1 MKIVILT
8 GSPRKK
14 GNSNYL
20 AEQFAKGANNA
31 GHEVFVFDCVKQK
44 VGGCLACDFCGM
56 NGPCSQKDDFTNIL
70 RPQLETA
77 DMIVLVSP
85 IYYYGLS
92 SQLKAVIDRFYALN
106 GSMRNKKSALL
117 VTIADTNNA
126 TAFSAVDYYHALG
139 RYLGWK
145 TGGEVIGK
153 GLWGKADALGSPAA
167 NNAYELGKSL

>member
-14 GNSNYL
+14 GNSNYF
-20 AEQFAKGANNA
+20 AEQFAKGANNV

-85 IYYYGLS
+85 IYY
-92 SQLKAVIDRFYALN
+92 
-106 GSMRNKKSALL
+106 
-117 VTIADTNNA
+117 
-126 TAFSAVDYYHALG
+126 
-139 RYLGWK
+139 
-145 TGGEVIGK
+145 
-153 GLWGKADALGSPAA
+153 
-167 NNAYELGKSL
+167 

>member
-20 AEQFAKGANNA
+20 AEQFAKGANEA

-70 RPQLETA
+70 RFTDLLLWI
-77 DMIVLVSP
+77 IVSIKSCHRPVLCVERK
-85 IYYYGLS
+85 YAK
-92 SQLKAVIDRFYALN
+92 QKERFAY
-106 GSMRNKKSALL
+106 S
-117 VTIADTNNA
+117 D
-126 TAFSAVDYYHALG
+126 G
-139 RYLGWK
+139 RY
-145 TGGEVIGK
+145 E
-153 GLWGKADALGSPAA
+153 
-167 NNAYELGKSL
+167 

>member
-1 MKIVILT
+1 
-8 GSPRKK
+8 
-14 GNSNYL
+14 
-20 AEQFAKGANNA
+20 
-31 GHEVFVFDCVKQK
+31 
-44 VGGCLACDFCGM
+44 
-56 NGPCSQKDDFTNIL
+56 
-70 RPQLETA
+70 
-77 DMIVLVSP
+77 MIVLVSP

-117 VTIADTNNA
+117 VTMADTNNA

-145 TGGEVIGK
+145 NVGEVIGK